1 MSVNAVVENGKILDT
16 KAQAEE
22 AKKNAAA
29 ANQGY
34 DKNAFMNI
42 LCAQMKYQDPL
53 EPTSN
58 TEYINQYATFSQV
71 EQLSNM
77 AEAFTMS
84 RASDL
89 VGKTVIVTNEGGE
102 KIQGKVDYVTYK
114 SGEAYLNID
123 GKDYK
128 MEDVNSV
135 ADTHFV
141 EIHDQADDLAEMMD
155 KFPVYEN
162 MVFTDAQKIFEA
174 YNFYKSM
181 DADAVALVD
190 KKDIETLEKYYARAT
205 ELVQEAAKNQQEYEE
220 RQKAEEA
227 KKKAEEEKAAKIT
240 EDTEAA
246 TDTEAAQTVSGE

>member
-22 AKKNAAA
+22 AKKNASAA
-29 ANQGY
+29 SQGY

-58 TEYINQYATFSQV
+58 TEYINQYATFTQV

-89 VGKTVIVTNEGGE
+89 VGKTVIVTDENGVQV
-102 KIQGKVDYVTYK
+102 QGKVDYVTYK

-128 MEDVNSV
+128 MEDINSV
-135 ADTHFV
+135 ADSHFV
-141 EIHDQADDLAEMMD
+141 EIHDQVDDLLALMD

-162 MVFTDAQKIFEA
+162 MVYTDATKIYEA
-174 YNFYKSM
+174 YSFYQNM
-181 DADAVALVD
+181 DSDAVALLE
-190 KKDIETLEKYYARAT
+190 KKDIDTLEKYYQRAT
-205 ELVQEAAKNQQEYEE
+205 ELLQEAAKNQEEYEAK
-220 RQKAEEA
+220 QKEEEEA
-227 KKKAEEEKAAKIT
+227 KAAKLT
-240 EDTEAA
+240 EDQDAA
-246 TDTEAAQTVSGE
+246 EGTDSEAAQAVAKE

>member
-1 MSVNAVVENGKILDT
+1 MSVNAVVDNGKILDT

-22 AKKNAAA
+22 AKKNASA

-53 EPTSN
+53 ETTSN
-58 TEYINQYATFSQV
+58 TEYINQYATFTQV

-77 AEAFTMS
+77 AEAFSMS

-89 VGKTVIVTNEGGE
+89 VGKTVIVTDENGTQV
-102 KIQGKVDYVTYK
+102 QGKVDYVTYK

-128 MEDVNSV
+128 MEDVSSV
-135 ADTHFV
+135 ADSHFV
-141 EIHDQADDLAEMMD
+141 EIHDQVDDLAAMMD

-162 MVFTDAQKIFEA
+162 MVFTDATKIYEA
-174 YNFYKSM
+174 YDFYKSM
-181 DADAVALVD
+181 DSDAVALLD
-190 KKDIETLEKYYARAT
+190 QKDIDKLEKYYARAV
-205 ELVQEAAKNQQEYEE
+205 ELVQEAQKNQEEY
-220 RQKAEEA
+220 EA
-227 KKKAEEEKAAKIT
+227 KKKAEEEAKAAKLT
-240 EDTEAA
+240 EDQDAG
-246 TDTEAAQTVSGE
+246 TDTEAAEIEPEE

>member
-1 MSVNAVVENGKILDT
+1 MSVNAVVENGKLVDT
-16 KAQAEE
+16 KSKASDAV
-22 AKKNAAA
+22 KAA

-89 VGKTVIVTNEGGE
+89 VGKTVIVTNEAGQQV
-102 KIQGKVDYVTYK
+102 QGKVDYVTYK

-123 GKDYK
+123 GTDYK
-128 MEDVNSV
+128 MEDVSSV
-135 ADTHFV
+135 ADSHFV
-141 EIHDQADDLAEMMD
+141 EIHDQVDDLAEMMD
-155 KFPVYEN
+155 KFPAYEN
-162 MVFTDAQKIFEA
+162 MVFTDADAIYKAFS
-174 YNFYKSM
+174 FYENM
-181 DADAVALVD
+181 DSDAIALLD
-190 KKDIETLEKYYARAT
+190 RKDIDTLEKYYKRAQ
-205 ELVQEAAKNQQEYEE
+205 ELVAEANQNQADYEARQNKEQESKIDQIANDPGEEAADT
-220 RQKAEEA
+220 
-227 KKKAEEEKAAKIT
+227 T
-240 EDTEAA
+240 E
-246 TDTEAAQTVSGE
+246 

>member
-1 MSVNAVVENGKILDT
+1 MGVNAVVENGKILDT

-58 TEYINQYATFSQV
+58 TEYINQYATFTQV

-77 AEAFTMS
+77 AEAFSMS

-89 VGKTVIVTNEGGE
+89 VGKTVIVTNENGE

-114 SGEAYLNID
+114 NGEALLNID

-141 EIHDQADDLAEMMD
+141 EIHDQVDDLAALMD
-155 KFPVYEN
+155 KFPAYEN
-162 MVFTDAQKIFEA
+162 MVFTDAQKVVDA

-181 DADAVALVD
+181 DSEAVALLD
-190 KKDIETLEKYYARAT
+190 KKDIDNLEKYYKRAT
-205 ELVQEAAKNQQEYEE
+205 ELVQEANKNQQEYEAK
-220 RQKAEEA
+220 KAEEEA
-227 KKKAEEEKAAKIT
+227 KKKAEDAEKAAKLT
-240 EDTEAA
+240 EDKDGATDSEAA
-246 TDTEAAQTVSGE
+246 VTES

>member
-58 TEYINQYATFSQV
+58 TEYINQYATFTQV

-77 AEAFTMS
+77 AEAFSMS

-89 VGKTVIVTNEGGE
+89 VGKTVIVSDENGGQV
-102 KIQGKVDYVTYK
+102 QGKVDYVTYK

-128 MEDVNSV
+128 MEDVSSV
-135 ADTHFV
+135 ADSHFV
-141 EIHDQADDLAEMMD
+141 EIHDQADDLAELMD
-155 KFPVYEN
+155 KFPAYEN
-162 MVFTDAQKIFEA
+162 MVFTDAQKVYEA
-174 YNFYKSM
+174 YNFYQSM
-181 DADAVALVD
+181 DADAIALVD
-190 KKDIETLEKYYARAT
+190 QKDIDKLEKYYARAQ
-205 ELVQEAAKNQQEYEE
+205 ELVQEAAKNQEEYE
-220 RQKAEEA
+220 AS
-227 KKKAEEEKAAKIT
+227 KKVNDEEKAARIT
-240 EDTEAA
+240 EDLDADEGTDSEAA
-246 TDTEAAQTVSGE
+246 TAEE

>member
-58 TEYINQYATFSQV
+58 TEYINQYATFTQV

-89 VGKTVIVTNEGGE
+89 VGKTVIVTDENGTQV
-102 KIQGKVDYVTYK
+102 QGKVDYVTYK

-128 MEDVNSV
+128 MEDVSSV
-135 ADTHFV
+135 ADSHFV
-141 EIHDQADDLAEMMD
+141 EIHNQADDLAEMMD
-155 KFPVYEN
+155 KFPAYEN
-162 MVFTDAQKIFEA
+162 MVYTDAQKVYEA
-174 YNFYKSM
+174 YSFYKNM
-181 DADAVALVD
+181 DSDAVALLD
-190 KKDIETLEKYYARAT
+190 KKDIDTLEKYYKRAV
-205 ELVQEAAKNQQEYEE
+205 ELVQEATKNQEEY
-220 RQKAEEA
+220 EA
-227 KKKAEEEKAAKIT
+227 KKKAEEEAKAAKLT
-240 EDTEAA
+240 EDQDEG
-246 TDTEAAQTVSGE
+246 TDTEAAEIESAE